1 MADTPRKIDVIST
14 ALVYEGENKKG
25 NAFEIYEIKARN
37 PESGIEINDE
47 LKAFDNLPVGVGE
60 YLVERRDDPEYGT
73 SYTLKYPK
81 GKRPAGSGPKS
92 GLSERVSML
101 EQNVQLLRDRV
112 FASDIPGGQ
121 AQPSTQ
127 PQQSAMP
134 GESLGA
140 PTTSGGGG
148 GLPDDEDSIPFACSA
163 I

>member
-1 MADTPRKIDVIST
+1 MADTPRKIDVISST
-14 ALVYEGENKKG
+14 LVYEGENKRG

-37 PESGIEINDE
+37 PETGIEINDE
-47 LKAFDNLPVGVGE
+47 LKAFDNLPAGVGE

-81 GKRPAGSGPKS
+81 GQRPAGSGPKS

-121 AQPSTQ
+121 AQP
-127 PQQSAMP
+127 QQSAMP
-134 GESLGA
+134 GESLGGA
-140 PTTSGGGG
+140 PSGGGGG
-148 GLPDDEDSIPFACSA
+148 GLPDDGDSIPFTCSA

>member
-1 MADTPRKIDVIST
+1 MADTPRKIDVISST
-14 ALVYEGENKKG
+14 LVYEGENKKG

-47 LKAFDNLPVGVGE
+47 LKAFDNLPAGVGE
-60 YLVERRDDPEYGT
+60 YLIERRDDPEYGT

-81 GKRPAGSGPKS
+81 GRRPAGSGPKS
-92 GLSERVSML
+92 GLAERVSML

-121 AQPSTQ
+121 AQP
-127 PQQSAMP
+127 QQSSLP

-148 GLPDDEDSIPFACSA
+148 GLPDDGSDMPFACSA